1 MTNTLLPHLSA
12 QTPAMLDM
20 LAGLVAIE
28 SPTHDKAA
36 VDRMGAAISQ
46 HLRDL
51 GAAITHYPQN
61 SAGDHL
67 LGVLNAGAGN
77 AVTMVMHIDTVHP
90 IGFLAQHPAHIE
102 DGKYYGPGACDMK
115 ASHVIALSALK
126 ALQDLGQMPQR
137 EIRVLFTS
145 DEETGSHSSRDLIEE
160 IASGSSLCMVMEPP
174 IPDGR
179 LKSAR
184 KGTAGFKLIAR
195 GRASHAGNQHEKGVN
210 AIAELAHQI
219 LKIQALTDYGRGLT
233 LSVGNVRGGGATNV
247 VPDYAECEVDCRIA
261 KLSDADYIVAA
272 MRALTP
278 VLPGASLELEVDL
291 NRPPFEYNAERQG
304 IIDRINA
311 IAQAEL
317 GLTFG
322 HGAVGGGSDASFT
335 ANLAPTMDGFG
346 AIGDGMHAIHEHIVI
361 SSLAERAA
369 LTAAVIREF

>member
-1 MTNTLLPHLSA
+1 M
-12 QTPAMLDM
+12 
-20 LAGLVAIE
+20 
-28 SPTHDKAA
+28 
-36 VDRMGAAISQ
+36 
-46 HLRDL
+46 
-51 GAAITHYPQN
+51 
-61 SAGDHL
+61 
-67 LGVLNAGAGN
+67 
-77 AVTMVMHIDTVHP
+77 
-90 IGFLAQHPAHIE
+90 
-102 DGKYYGPGACDMK
+102 
-115 ASHVIALSALK
+115 
-126 ALQDLGQMPQR
+126 
-137 EIRVLFTS
+137 
-145 DEETGSHSSRDLIEE
+145 
-160 IASGSSLCMVMEPP
+160 
-174 IPDGR
+174 
-179 LKSAR
+179 
-184 KGTAGFKLIAR
+184 
-195 GRASHAGNQHEKGVN
+195 
-210 AIAELAHQI
+210 
-219 LKIQALTDYGRGLT
+219 
-233 LSVGNVRGGGATNV
+233 